1 MNMRPAARKVHLAR
15 EFRKNQTVSERI
27 FWERVRA
34 KRFQGLKFRR
44 QAVLYGYIVDFLC
57 YRLRLIVEIDGAVHD
72 SKLQYDQGREGLL
85 RKAGYHFFRVSAEA
99 VENNVQSVMEDLQEF
114 IRSLNAKSEP

>member
-1 MNMRPAARKVHLAR
+1 MRPAAMKVQLAR
-15 EFRKNQTVSERI
+15 EFRKNQTVSEGI
-27 FWERVRA
+27 FWEKVRA

-57 YRLRLIVEIDGAVHD
+57 YRLRLIVEIDGPVHD
-72 SKLQYDQGREGLL
+72 SKGIYDQGREGLL

-99 VENNVQSVMEDLQEF
+99 VERNVEGVLDDLGGC
-114 IRSLNAKSEP
+114 IRSLYAKQEL